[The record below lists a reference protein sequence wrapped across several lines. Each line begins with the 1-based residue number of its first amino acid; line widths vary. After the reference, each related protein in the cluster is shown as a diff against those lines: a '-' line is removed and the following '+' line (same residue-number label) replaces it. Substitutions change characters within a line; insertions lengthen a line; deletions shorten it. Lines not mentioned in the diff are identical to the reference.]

1 MRRWLT
7 VLIFFGILIHP
18 YPVQTA
24 DKAIKISSLRVELW
38 PEFDKPSMLVIN
50 YITLSPDTALPA
62 TLIFHLPATAEGPSA
77 LAVGQTLDTVSDHG
91 IDYSVQP
98 QGNVLNLT
106 IKAKGPAIQ
115 LEYYDSIQKDDKAR
129 KYFYQGITDYNVNSF
144 KLTVQQPIGAKSF
157 QTVPALASS
166 ETRNDNL
173 KYYSGDFGAL
183 TAGTSFSLSLSYE
196 KASDTLSV
204 SSLQV
209 QPSQP
214 IGPDTPGSAMY
225 MFRNDLPYIL
235 GGLGLL
241 LIAGGM
247 FYFWQSGGRK
257 NKSRQR
263 LLLRTEAEGN
273 SEVYCHQCG
282 TRAQKGDRFCRVCG
296 TKLRREA

>member
-18 YPVQTA
+18 CPVQA
-24 DKAIKISSLRVELW
+24 AGNAIKISSLQVELW

-98 QGNVLNLT
+98 QGDSLNLT

-115 LEYYDSIQKDDKAR
+115 LEYYDPIQKDGKTH
-129 KYFYQGITDYNVNSF
+129 KYLYQWMADYNVDSF

-166 ETRNDNL
+166 ETRPDNL
-173 KYYSGDFGAL
+173 KYYSNDFGAL
-183 TAGTSFSLSLSYE
+183 TAGTPFSLSLSYD
-196 KASDTLSV
+196 KTSDTLSV

-209 QPSQP
+209 QPAQP
-214 IGPDTPGSAMY
+214 IGSDTPGSAMY
-225 MFRNDLPYIL
+225 TFRNDLPYIL

-241 LIAGGM
+241 LIVGGM
-247 FYFWQSGGRK
+247 FYFWQSGGSK
-257 NKSRQR
+257 NKLRNRNSP
-263 LLLRTEAEGN
+263 RTEAEGS

>member
-7 VLIFFGILIHP
+7 VLIFFGIFIHP
-18 YPVQTA
+18 YPVQA
-24 DKAIKISSLRVELW
+24 AGNAIKISSLRVELW
-38 PEFDKPSMLVIN
+38 PEFDKPSMLVVN
-50 YITLSPDTALPA
+50 YITLSADTALPA
-62 TLIFHLPATAEGPSA
+62 TLVFHLPATAEGPSA

-98 QGNVLNLT
+98 QGDSLNLT

-115 LEYYDSIQKDDKAR
+115 LEYYDPIQKDGKTH
-129 KYFYQGITDYNVNSF
+129 KYLYQWMADYHIDSF
-144 KLTVQQPIGAKSF
+144 KLTVQQPIGAKNL
-157 QTVPALASS
+157 QMVPALTSS

-173 KYYSGDFGAL
+173 KYYSTDFGAL
-183 TAGTSFSLSLSYE
+183 TAGTSFALSLSYE

-214 IGPDTPGSAMY
+214 IGSDTPGSAIY
-225 MFRNDLPYIL
+225 TFRNDLPYIL

-241 LIAGGM
+241 LIAGGT
-247 FYFWQSGGRK
+247 FYFWQSGGGK
-257 NKSRQR
+257 NKPRQR
-263 LLLRTEAEGN
+263 RSPRTEAGGGN
-273 SEVYCHQCG
+273 EVYCHQCG
-282 TRAQKGDRFCRVCG
+282 TRTQKGDRFCRVCG

>member
-7 VLIFFGILIHP
+7 VLIFFGILIYPH
-18 YPVQTA
+18 PVQA
-24 DKAIKISSLRVELW
+24 AGNAIKISSLQVELW

-50 YITLSPDTALPA
+50 YITLSPDTTLPA

-98 QGNVLNLT
+98 QGDSLNLT

-115 LEYYDSIQKDDKAR
+115 LEYYDPIQKDGKTH
-129 KYFYQGITDYNVNSF
+129 KYLYQWMTDYNVDSF
-144 KLTVQQPIGAKSF
+144 KLTVQQPIGAKNF
-157 QTVPALASS
+157 QTIPALTSS
-166 ETRNDNL
+166 ETRPDNL
-173 KYYSGDFGAL
+173 KYYSSNFGAL
-183 TAGTSFSLSLSYE
+183 TAGTPFSLSLSYE

-209 QPSQP
+209 QPAQP
-214 IGPDTPGSAMY
+214 IGADTPGSAMY
-225 MFRNDLPYIL
+225 TFRNDLPYIL
-235 GGLGLL
+235 GGFGLL
-241 LIAGGM
+241 LIVGGV

-263 LLLRTEAEGN
+263 QSLRTEAEGN

>member
-18 YPVQTA
+18 YPAQA
-24 DKAIKISSLRVELW
+24 AGNSIKISSLQVELW
-38 PEFDKPSMLVIN
+38 PEFDKSSMLVVN

-62 TLIFHLPATAEGPSA
+62 TLLFHLPATSEGPSA
-77 LAVGQTLDTVSDHG
+77 LAIGQTLDTVSDHG
-91 IDYSVQP
+91 INYSIRP
-98 QGNVLNLT
+98 QGNFLNLT
-106 IKAKGPAIQ
+106 IKAKDPAIQ
-115 LEYYDSIQKDDKAR
+115 LEYYGPIQKDGKAR
-129 KYFYQGITDYNVNSF
+129 TYPYQWMTDYNIDSF
-144 KLTVQQPIGAKSF
+144 KLTIQQPIGAKNL
-157 QTVPALASS
+157 QTIPALTSS
-166 ETRNDNL
+166 ETRKDTL

-214 IGPDTPGSAMY
+214 IGPDTPGSAIY
-225 MFRNDLPYIL
+225 TFRNDLPYIL

-241 LIAGGM
+241 LIAGGV

-257 NKSRQR
+257 NKPRKGRSP
-263 LLLRTEAEGN
+263 RTEAGGGN
-273 SEVYCHQCG
+273 EVYCHQCG
-282 TRAQKGDRFCRVCG
+282 TRAQKGDRYCRACG

>member
-18 YPVQTA
+18 YPVQA
-24 DKAIKISSLRVELW
+24 AGNAIKISSLRVELW

-115 LEYYDSIQKDDKAR
+115 LEYYDPIQKDGKAR
-129 KYFYQGITDYNVNSF
+129 KYHYHWITDYNVTSF
-144 KLTVQQPIGAKSF
+144 KLTVQQPIGAKNF

-166 ETRNDNL
+166 ETRKDNL
-173 KYYSGDFGAL
+173 KYYSSDFGAL
-183 TAGTSFSLSLSYE
+183 TAETSFSLSLSYD
-196 KASDTLSV
+196 KAGDTLSV

-214 IGPDTPGSAMY
+214 IGPDTPGSAIY
-225 MFRNDLPYIL
+225 TFRNDLPYIL

-257 NKSRQR
+257 NRSRQR
-263 LLLRTEAEGN
+263 RSLRTEAEGS

>member
-18 YPVQTA
+18 YPVQA
-24 DKAIKISSLRVELW
+24 AGNAIKISSLRVELW

-115 LEYYDSIQKDDKAR
+115 LEYYDPIQKDGKAR
-129 KYFYQGITDYNVNSF
+129 KYHYHWITDYNVTSF

-166 ETRNDNL
+166 ETRKDNL
-173 KYYSGDFGAL
+173 KYYSSDFGAL
-183 TAGTSFSLSLSYE
+183 TAETSFSLSLSYE